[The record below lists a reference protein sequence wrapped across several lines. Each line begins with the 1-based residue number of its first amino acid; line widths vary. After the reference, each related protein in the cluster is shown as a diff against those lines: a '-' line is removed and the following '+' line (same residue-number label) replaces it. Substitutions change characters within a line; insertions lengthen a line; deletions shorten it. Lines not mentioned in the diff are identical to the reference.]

1 MRKSLIAA
9 LAVAFLAISASPAV
23 ASPLPQPRGWVTQ
36 IGTLAYLT
44 TPNYSGLAPISMATS
59 QATLGV
65 GTFNHLSGELIMVDG
80 VLYRVSINGR
90 PSVVPATRTSPYI
103 QAIKFRPQMSLRVP
117 AGTACADLLP
127 IIDDAVGTTSGV
139 VALRVEG
146 SFRRLQTR
154 SVEGQ
159 SEPYPAFADVVAQ
172 QTLFT
177 LDGRAATL
185 VGFRSGPDMAG
196 LSPVGVHLH
205 GVTKDLQ
212 AGGHVVSCVAGK
224 GVKIQLQL
232 TQGVRVLGG

>member
-9 LAVAFLAISASPAV
+9 LAVAFLAISASPSA
-23 ASPLPQPRGWVTQ
+23 ASPLPQPRGWVAQ
-36 IGTLAYLT
+36 IGSLAYLT
-44 TPNYSGLAPISMATS
+44 TPNFSGLAPISMATS

-65 GTFNHLSGELIMVDG
+65 GTFNHLSGELILVDG
-80 VLYRVSINGR
+80 VLFRVSINGR
-90 PSVVPATRTSPYI
+90 PSVVPATRTTPFI
-103 QAIKFRPQMSLRVP
+103 QAIKFRPQLSLRIP

-159 SEPYPAFADVVAQ
+159 SEPYPPFPDVVAQ

-177 LDGRAATL
+177 LDGLAATL
-185 VGFRSGPDMAG
+185 VGFRSGPDLAG

-205 GVTKDLQ
+205 GVTSDLQ

-224 GVKIQLQL
+224 GVKIQLQV
-232 TQGVRVLGG
+232 TKGIRVLGS